1 MHESVHRVQ
10 FKLLMDLLMQYGDSL
25 TLTRWIAGALLKRTV
40 VMQLGNWSSALHRL
54 TMGLPQG
61 SPLSRSVAD
70 LNQDSHSGKRWLI
83 YKSSENSQEAAEA
96 MQQLDSVSQWCH
108 DTGSLISPDKAQTLW
123 YTLDRQTNASGHTG
137 WNCSRTNKLAEIP
150 WNRL

>member
-10 FKLLMDLLMQYGDSL
+10 FKQLMDLLMQYGDSL

-40 VMQLGNWSSALHRL
+40 VMQIGNWSSALHRL
-54 TMGLPQG
+54 TMGPPQG
-61 SPLSRSVAD
+61 SPLSRSIAD
-70 LNQDSHSGKRWLI
+70 LNQDSHSGKKMAHIQNIKELPGGSRCNNWIAYPSGVTTPDL
-83 YKSSENSQEAAEA
+83 SS
-96 MQQLDSVSQWCH
+96 V
-108 DTGSLISPDKAQTLW
+108 QTRHKHCGALL
-123 YTLDRQTNASGHTG
+123 TQTNASVHTG